1 MSATE
6 QVDQVLELRRLR
18 MENDRMNNQI
28 IDMGGR
34 IYDLQ
39 TLADQRIKALD
50 NATALIHYLH
60 LEIIRLRSQIGTQ
73 QTGDD
78 LE

>member
-6 QVDQVLELRRLR
+6 QVDQVLELRQLR
-18 MENDRMNNQI
+18 MENHRLNNQA
-28 IDMGGR
+28 IDLGGR
-34 IYDLQ
+34 ICDLQ
-39 TLADQRIKALD
+39 NLLDQRIKALD
-50 NATALIHYLH
+50 NATTLIHYLH

-73 QTGDD
+73 QVGDD

>member
-6 QVDQVLELRRLR
+6 QIDQVLELR
-18 MENDRMNNQI
+18 MENHRLNNQT
-28 IDMGGR
+28 IDLGGR

-39 TLADQRIKALD
+39 NLLDQKIKALD
-50 NATALIHYLH
+50 NATTLIHYLH